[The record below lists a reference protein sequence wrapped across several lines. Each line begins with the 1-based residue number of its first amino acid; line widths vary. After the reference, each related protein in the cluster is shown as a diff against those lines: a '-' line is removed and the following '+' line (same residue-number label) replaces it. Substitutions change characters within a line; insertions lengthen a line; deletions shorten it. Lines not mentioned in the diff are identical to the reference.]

1 VTDPKRIVEKGYD
14 AIADRYAAWAATD
27 ESNSRMRQV
36 AKLLT
41 LIPPG
46 AEVLELGCGSGVPV
60 TKALAERFNVTGVD
74 ISEAQVDRARVTVP
88 TAHLIHA
95 DMTTVRFPGE
105 AFDAVVALFSIIH
118 VPRDEHAELLVRVR
132 SWIKPGGYL
141 LANMAS
147 RDDPGTID
155 DDWLGT
161 PMYSSGFDAATNEHL
176 IQRAGFDIIEADII
190 THEEDGRPVP
200 FLWVLARARG

>member
-1 VTDPKRIVEKGYD
+1 MTDPKRIVEKGYD
-14 AIADRYAAWAATD
+14 AIADRYAVWAATD
-27 ESNSRMRQV
+27 ETDLRMHHV
-36 AKLLT
+36 AKLFE

-46 AEVLELGCGSGVPV
+46 SEVLELGCGSGVPV
-60 TKALAERFNVTGVD
+60 AKALAERFNVSGVD
-74 ISEAQVDRARVTVP
+74 ISKAQVDRARVTLP

-95 DMTTVRFPGE
+95 DMTTVRFPEE

-176 IQRAGFDIIEADII
+176 IQSAGFDIIEADVI
-190 THEEDGRPVP
+190 THEEDERPVS